1 MKERICTSYLTSP
14 KLKKYLDEG
23 FRFVED
29 YGNYCLYE
37 KVVKDEVLYRECFHK
52 FDLYGAEWANDT
64 NNFKPKKRKRKS
76 KRFWKVGVFKM
87 TQEEFIEKMRELDP
101 FHDPDEPSKTVSLDL
116 LYDRFNIVVEEMERL
131 EDIEDNTIELKAHID
146 YLNERLQEAQDVD
159 NEPRKK

>member
-14 KLKKYLDEG
+14 KLKKYLDQG

-52 FDLYGAEWANDT
+52 FDLYGAEWANDV
-64 NNFKPKKRKRKS
+64 NDIKPKKRKRKN

-87 TQEEFIEKMRELDP
+87 TQEEFINKMRELDP
-101 FHDPDEPSKTVSLDL
+101 FFHESEIPLEI
-116 LYDRFNIVVEEMERL
+116 LYEHYEIIVEENERL

-146 YLNERLQEAQDVD
+146 YLNEKLQEVQDVY
-159 NEPRKK
+159 NEPRQKCNS